1 MLVFDTHKFY
11 ERLEKSGFTKEQAET
26 VTDLVK
32 ETQESSFRGIGEKLA
47 TKEDILVSKSDLEL
61 KIQQTKSD
69 LELKIQ
75 QTKSDLELKIQ
86 QTKIDLIKWIVG
98 GILTVL
104 LFNTGMVL
112 TVVRVFLK

>member
-11 ERLEKSGFTKEQAET
+11 KRLEKSGFTKDQAET

-32 ETQESSFRGIGEKLA
+32 ETQESGFREIGEKLA
-47 TKEDILVSKSDLEL
+47 TKEDI
-61 KIQQTKSD
+61 IITKSD

-75 QTKSDLELKIQ
+75 QTKV
-86 QTKIDLIKWIVG
+86 DLIKWIVG